1 MGSDKALLTLAGE
14 PVIARLAD
22 ELAKLAESTVI
33 ACGPGSAGST
43 TSCSFPRLRTIIK
56 AAALWPVFMRRSAIH
71 RRNGIW

>member
-33 ACGPGSAGST
+33 ACGPLERREYD
-43 TSCSFPRLRTIIK
+43 FLQLPRSRTIIK
-56 AAALWPVFMRRSAIH
+56 AAALWQVFMRRSAIH
-71 RRNGIW
+71 QRNGIW